1 MTGRAAVA
9 RWPGRL
15 PAIHG
20 SFPSRLR
27 RALWGI
33 RTTGIR
39 CEPARPDRVPGRHIT
54 TKWRVLMGLCGAAGP
69 RARASAMVSNSGH
82 CPPAVRQPN
91 IHNCEYR
98 YGSCYYDMN
107 ADLMSLPAASGVLAL
122 VTRACTNP
130 VRPENRPSP
139 HRTALPSPDRQGAS
153 GLRGTS
159 GGAARGDLGVDGP
172 GQHARASTGT
182 IPRTGGSSGSRSRR
196 SRAWPGRCRR
206 SRGRRASP

>member
-9 RWPGRL
+9 GSPGRL

-54 TKWRVLMGLCGAAGP
+54 TKWRVLMGLCGAAGRGP
-69 RARASAMVSNSGH
+69 GWCDAGAMVSNSGD
-82 CPPAVRQPN
+82 CLRAVRQPD

-98 YGSCYYDMN
+98 YGSDV
-107 ADLMSLPAASGVLAL
+107 AI
-122 VTRACTNP
+122 
-130 VRPENRPSP
+130 
-139 HRTALPSPDRQGAS
+139 TA
-153 GLRGTS
+153 
-159 GGAARGDLGVDGP
+159 
-172 GQHARASTGT
+172 
-182 IPRTGGSSGSRSRR
+182 
-196 SRAWPGRCRR
+196 
-206 SRGRRASP
+206 